1 MGTILSITEK
11 IDNGAGGVGRR
22 MPTEITVRGRSG
34 ASEPP
39 ERGTVHA
46 TGSAHIEVEFRD
58 FTALSWWIT
67 AHTEGVRISDVE
79 WSLSIRRGRR
89 LRNAECRPFA
99 GWRPRSTHG
108 LLPAEPAPDGNVSS
122 HGGTEESAEGGS
134 HQRNEVAGQTT
145 HRDTADAA
153 V

>member
-1 MGTILSITEK
+1 MGTILSITGK

-58 FTALSWWIT
+58 FTALSWWVT

-99 GWRPRSTHG
+99 GWRPRSTHTVCCR
-108 LLPAEPAPDGNVSS
+108 LSRRPTVTSHHMAELKNRLRADL
-122 HGGTEESAEGGS
+122 TSA
-134 HQRNEVAGQTT
+134 
-145 HRDTADAA
+145 
-153 V
+153 